1 MIADY
6 PQPTTTT
13 QRESEDRYRALFH
26 LSPVAVYSCDTAGV
40 IQDFNQCAA
49 DLWGR
54 SPALGDTDERFCG
67 SFKLFLPDGTFMPHH
82 ECPMAQ
88 VVSGQIDEVRNAE
101 VIIERPEGSRVTVV
115 VNIRPL
121 KNERGEIVGAINCFY
136 DVTERQRMERK
147 VQQQAEELAD
157 LHRRK
162 DEFLAMLGHELRN
175 PLAPIANAVQLL
187 RMQIGESA
195 LQQQAREVIERQLGQ
210 LTRLVDDLMEV
221 SRITSGRIQLR
232 LERVL
237 ANDVMHHAI
246 ETVRPMITQREHE
259 LTISLPSQ
267 PVWLHADASRLQ
279 QAVVNLLVNAAKYT
293 DPGGQIS
300 VSVAQEGNE
309 CVIRVRDDG
318 VGIAAELLPHIF
330 DLFTQ
335 ADRSL
340 DRADGGLG
348 IGLALVQRI
357 VAMHTGRVEV
367 HSALGKGSEF
377 VIHLPHIPLE
387 SPSHSLYGRG
397 GQPTRL
403 GPP

>member
-1 MIADY
+1 
-6 PQPTTTT
+6 
-13 QRESEDRYRALFH
+13 
-26 LSPVAVYSCDTAGV
+26 
-40 IQDFNQCAA
+40 
-49 DLWGR
+49 
-54 SPALGDTDERFCG
+54 
-67 SFKLFLPDGTFMPHH
+67 
-82 ECPMAQ
+82 
-88 VVSGQIDEVRNAE
+88 
-101 VIIERPEGSRVTVV
+101 VT
-115 VNIRPL
+115 IRPL

-136 DVTERQRMERK
+136 DVTERQGMERK

-387 SPSHSLYGRG
+387 SPSLSLYGRG